1 MLRLKGKTALVT
13 GSAGHRS
20 IGRATILA
28 LAEEGADVAI
38 NDLPSK
44 EEEGREL
51 VGQVEK
57 MGRRALLTLADV
69 TLKRRCEQI
78 VHQTIEQLGQLDI
91 VVNNAGG
98 GRTIE
103 FFDITEEEYD
113 YQLALNLKSAF
124 FVAQAAARHMMTR
137 DWGRIVNI
145 SSELSYVG
153 EPTAIPYCTAKG
165 GMRSMTKAMA
175 LALAPNITVN
185 TVAPGPTDT
194 QLIEGTHETSDEYR
208 QTITLKRLV
217 RPQDVARSVV
227 FLASPDGDAYSG
239 QILNPNCGVVMV

>member
-1 MLRLKGKTALVT
+1 MLRLQGKTALVT
-13 GSAGHRS
+13 GSARQMS

-44 EEEGREL
+44 ETHAREL
-51 VGQVEK
+51 VSQVEGI
-57 MGRRALLTLADV
+57 GRRAVLALGDV
-69 TLKRRCEQI
+69 TLKRECDRI
-78 VHQTIEQLGQLDI
+78 VRETIEQLGHLDI

-98 GRTIE
+98 GPTID
-103 FFDITEEEYD
+103 FFDITEEHYD
-113 YQLALNLKSAF
+113 SQLALNLKSAF
-124 FVAQAAARHMMTR
+124 FVAQAAARHMASR
-137 DWGRIVNI
+137 DGGRIVNI

-153 EPTAIPYCTAKG
+153 EPAAIPYCAAKG
-165 GMRSMTKAMA
+165 GIRSMTKAMA
-175 LALAPNITVN
+175 LAFAPDITVN

-194 QLIEGTHETSDEYR
+194 PLIASTHETTEEYR

-217 RPQDVARSVV
+217 KPEEVARSVV
-227 FLASPDGDAYSG
+227 FLAGPDGDAFTG